1 MWPYWVM
8 FLLPACAALNSAGSR
23 LSRPNQ
29 ARGSVIWVSFGIFL
43 ALLIG
48 FRYQVGGDWGSYL
61 KMLKEIATNGISTK
75 LDPGYGLL
83 NSFSLEMDW
92 GIFGVNVIG
101 GAIFTL
107 GLMRFCRAQPRP
119 WLALAVAVP
128 YLVVVVAMGYTRQAI
143 ALGAAM
149 LGLVALG
156 NKSNIR
162 FAAWVLL
169 GATFHKSAVL
179 LLPLAA
185 LATARSRLWTV
196 GWIAV
201 ITAGAY
207 KLLLEKDAESLY
219 VNYVVADYQS
229 EGAMVRLL
237 MNALPAVIFLV
248 WRQKF
253 QFAESERRLW
263 TWVAIFSLGMLGVFA
278 VTTAS
283 AAIDRIALYMLPL
296 QLAVFSRLPDAIGVK
311 VKRRLASTNSTASSP
326 RGELLPVR
334 PESARQLTAAVLLY
348 YSVVLFVWLNFAT
361 HAGYWLPYR
370 FYLLE
375 F

>member
-1 MWPYWVM
+1 
-8 FLLPACAALNSAGSR
+8 
-23 LSRPNQ
+23 
-29 ARGSVIWVSFGIFL
+29 
-43 ALLIG
+43 
-48 FRYQVGGDWGSYL
+48 
-61 KMLKEIATNGISTK
+61 MLKEIATNGISTK

-92 GIFGVNVIG
+92 GIFGVNVI
-101 GAIFTL
+101 AAVIFAF
-107 GLMRFCRAQPRP
+107 GLMQFCRSQPRP
-119 WLALAVAVP
+119 WLAVAVAIP
-128 YLVVVVAMGYTRQAI
+128 YLVIVVAMGYTRQAI
-143 ALGAAM
+143 ALGLAM
-149 LGLVALG
+149 LGLVALR
-156 NKSNIR
+156 NKSNLR

-169 GATFHKSAVL
+169 AATFHKSAVL

-185 LATARSRLWTV
+185 LAVARNRFWTAL
-196 GWIAV
+196 WIAV
-201 ITAGAY
+201 MTAGAY

-219 VNYVVADYQS
+219 VNYVVANYQS
-229 EGAMVRLL
+229 EGAIVRLL
-237 MNALPAVIFLV
+237 MNALPAAIFLV

-253 QFAESERRLW
+253 QFADSERRLW
-263 TWVAIFSLGMLGVFA
+263 TWIAIFSLGMLGVFA
-278 VTTAS
+278 VTSAS